1 MTLISTDFLA
11 RMRRLNL
18 PVRRTLPGFSHGPH
32 RGQIRGAGL
41 EFSEYRRYEPGDDLR
56 RLDWKLAARSDRYF
70 VREAERDSQV
80 PVWLLLDVSASML
93 APAGATAAGMT
104 ASTGKSMLGWQKSA
118 TPYRKVDFGAAV
130 LAAIAMMAARQGDA
144 VGLALLSDSTPQLL
158 PARRGQRE
166 LQRLIATLT
175 RVQCDGRLPLP
186 SQARALASV
195 MRTRAVCVMV
205 SDFIDDGSLTWL
217 RWLQVT
223 GHDVAAIALDN
234 REERELPFAGA
245 AMLEGYEGEPA
256 LAFSP
261 AQRSSYLQARQQ
273 QREQWA
279 RWCRQH
285 QVQWQEAA
293 IEQAPDQVVQHFL
306 RARAPGGS
314 AWS

>member
-32 RGQIRGAGL
+32 RGQTRGVGL

-56 RLDWKLAARSDRYF
+56 RIDWKLAARSDRYF
-70 VREAERDSQV
+70 VRESERDSQV
-80 PVWLLLDVSASML
+80 PVWLLLDVSGSMQAL
-93 APAGATAAGMT
+93 ADH
-104 ASTGKSMLGWQKSA
+104 GKHNNRYSKA
-118 TPYRKVDFGAAV
+118 EFGAAL
-130 LAAIAMMAARQGDA
+130 LAAVAMMAARQGDA
-144 VGLALLSDSTPQLL
+144 VGLALLSDTSPQLL

-175 RVQCDGRLPLP
+175 KVPCAGKLPLP
-186 SQARALASV
+186 SEARTFASLV
-195 MRTRAVCVMV
+195 RTRAVCVMV
-205 SDFIDDGSLTWL
+205 SDFLDDSSLVWL
-217 RWLQVT
+217 RWLAAG

-234 REERELPFAGA
+234 RDERELPFRQTLL
-245 AMLEGYEGEPA
+245 LEGFEGEPA
-256 LAFSP
+256 QAFSP
-261 AQRSSYLQARQQ
+261 PQRDAYLQARQA

-285 QVQWQEAA
+285 QVQWLEAA
-293 IEQAPDQVVQHFL
+293 IEQRPDDVVQQL
-306 RARAPGGS
+306 LAARSPGGA

>member
-32 RGQIRGAGL
+32 RGQTRGAGL

-93 APAGATAAGMT
+93 APAGINTAAGKG
-104 ASTGKSMLGWQKSA
+104 AFVWHQSA
-118 TPYRKVDFGAAV
+118 APYRKADFGAAI

-144 VGLALLSDSTPQLL
+144 VGLTLLSDSTPQLL

-175 RVQCDGRLPLP
+175 RIQCEGRLPLP

-195 MRTRAVCVMV
+195 MRTRSVCVMV
-205 SDFIDDGSLTWL
+205 SDFIDDSSLTWL
-217 RWLQVT
+217 RWLQAT

-234 REERELPFAGA
+234 QEERELPFASA
-245 AMLEGYEGEPA
+245 ALLEGYEGEAP

-261 AQRSSYLQARQQ
+261 AQRDSYLSARQS
-273 QREQWA
+273 QRAQWA

-293 IEQAPDQVVQHFL
+293 IEQMPDRVVQAFL

>member
-32 RGQIRGAGL
+32 RGQTRGAGL

-56 RLDWKLAARSDRYF
+56 RIDWKLAARSDRYF
-70 VREAERDSQV
+70 VRESERDSQV
-80 PVWLLLDVSASML
+80 PVWLLLDVSSSML
-93 APAGATAAGMT
+93 AQADHQTHTNRYSKAE
-104 ASTGKSMLGWQKSA
+104 
-118 TPYRKVDFGAAV
+118 FGAAL
-130 LAAIAMMAARQGDA
+130 LAALAMMAARQGDA
-144 VGLALLSDSTPQLL
+144 VGLAMLSDSAPQLL

-175 RVQCDGRLPLP
+175 KPVCAGRLPLP
-186 SQARALASV
+186 SEARALASLI
-195 MRTRAVCVMV
+195 RSRAVCVMV
-205 SDFIDDGSLTWL
+205 SDFIDDSSLVWL
-217 RWLQVT
+217 RWLAAG

-234 REERELPFAGA
+234 RDERELPFASRL
-245 AMLEGYEGEPA
+245 LEGYEGEPA
-256 LAFSP
+256 QAFSP
-261 AQRSSYLQARQQ
+261 SQRDGYLQARAA
-273 QREQWA
+273 QREHWA

-285 QVQWQEAA
+285 QVLWLAA
-293 IEQAPDQVVQHFL
+293 GIEQAPDQVVQQLL